1 MVGELQNHYRE
12 KNKHILPDN
21 WQTMVLE
28 KMKDKVIFDPSLEWN
43 TKWKKVSIDR
53 DCDVCIASYDG

>member
-1 MVGELQNHYRE
+1 
-12 KNKHILPDN
+12 
-21 WQTMVLE
+21 MVLE